1 MGLGEDMCD
10 AHNNGAEM
18 PQAVDIEDDDPEN
31 LKAVKSLINS
41 MTAFEPSNRPISSA
55 TYEEMLELSLITQ
68 QREDDSKC
76 TCCRT
81 DRLSDSELDSAC
93 EKILLVNL

>member
-1 MGLGEDMCD
+1 MADMGLGEDMCD

-41 MTAFEPSNRPISSA
+41 MTAFEPPNRPSA
-55 TYEEMLELSLITQ
+55 LLVFKEMNELLLSTQ
-68 QREDDSKC
+68 QQPECKKTS
-76 TCCRT
+76 
-81 DRLSDSELDSAC
+81 
-93 EKILLVNL
+93 